1 MRYKGCAGALVLL
14 TLLLP
19 ITAEAETVFWLDR
32 PGDGATVFGL
42 VTVTGFVVDDGEQCG
57 PQWTWNNCE
66 WAEAL
71 VSKIDLYVD
80 DEYVATAD
88 LDQPRYDILQAY
100 PWYAGTPYARPGFAT
115 SFDSRDYSD
124 GQHTLFI
131 RVTFSDAAVED
142 YGLRSFTVDNDIN
155 QAPFGVLELPGTNQP
170 MNGVFPVTGW
180 AIDDETVEYV
190 EVLVDGLAMGNAVLG
205 EHRPD
210 IAHLFPSDPD
220 AEYAGFIRMLNTT
233 VLNNGIHILAVRAVD
248 NQGASR
254 IIGRRFV
261 QTFNTG
267 SNLPPFGAIDWPIAN
282 HTMIADG
289 CRAIDGSTPPWS
301 GDVYADPDAVEMIFG
316 WALDVGSRTDNGG
329 VAFVELML
337 DNAPVPLGASD
348 NPQNTSLPS
357 FYWETSPNWGTDY
370 NYYGHPRMDIQRLY
384 ADVPNSKD
392 CGFAFLMD
400 INYLILARGYSE
412 GLHYLQVRA
421 GDIENNV
428 ADIAQIPV
436 IFDCNDDPDD
446 PAIGDIVTPEHMELV
461 AGVVEVT
468 GFADDTRTLRQV
480 EIWVDGNF
488 IGLADFGLPS
498 PEFEEAYPW
507 LPTSVTRNSGY
518 RYELDTVAENLAD
531 GEHSLVVWTEDVK
544 DGRTIIGER
553 RFVLDNQNP

>member
-19 ITAEAETVFWLDR
+19 ITAQAETIFWLDR

-57 PQWTWNNCE
+57 PQWTWNNCQ

-71 VSKIDLYVD
+71 ASKIDLYVD
-80 DEYVATAD
+80 DEFVATAD

-131 RVTFSDAAVED
+131 RITFSDATVED

-180 AIDDETVEYV
+180 VIDDETVEYV
-190 EVLVDGLAMGNAVLG
+190 QVLVDGLAMGNAVLG

-233 VLNNGIHILAVRAVD
+233 ALNNGIHILAVRAVD
-248 NQGASR
+248 NEGASR

-282 HTMIADG
+282 HVMFADG
-289 CRAIDGSTPPWS
+289 CEPVDGVLPPWS
-301 GDVYADPDAVEMIFG
+301 GDVYDNPNNVEMVIG
-316 WALDVGSRTDNGG
+316 WALDVGSRTDFGG
-329 VAFVELML
+329 VAYVELLL
-337 DNAPVPLGASD
+337 DGAPVPLDGTY
-348 NPQNTSLPS
+348 NQNTTLPS
-357 FYWETSPNWGTDY
+357 FFWDPVDFDF
-370 NYYGHPRMDIQRLY
+370 NYYGHERLDIQRLY
-384 ADVPNSKD
+384 VDVPNSKHS
-392 CGFAFLMD
+392 GFAFLMD

-412 GLHYLQVRA
+412 GLHYVKVRA

-428 ADIAQIPV
+428 TDIAQIPV
-436 IFDCNDDPDD
+436 IFDCNDDGDD
-446 PAIGDIVTPEHMELV
+446 PAIGDIVTPEHMELE

-468 GFADDTRTLRQV
+468 GFARDREGIRYVQ
-480 EIWVDGNF
+480 IWVDGNY
-488 IGLADFGLPS
+488 IGDAEFGLPS
-498 PEFEEAYPW
+498 PEFEDLYPW
-507 LPTSVTRNSGY
+507 LPVSVTRNSGY
-518 RYELDTVAENLAD
+518 RYDLDTVAANLAD
-531 GEHSLVVWTEDVK
+531 GEHSLVVRTEDRY
-544 DGRTIIGER
+544 GAHSIIGER